1 MRILVI
7 VLSALLL
14 VCLGGAAF
22 FYVYLYQPMNTEYAG
37 LQSGKSELEKARLEL
52 KKYKDQENRDK
63 SWTKPV
69 AEAFTSGLNDEI
81 KNGNAEVSVIGNKV
95 VVNIAEHAL
104 YMPGSK
110 TFTKESPQLLLKLE
124 SLLKNEN
131 LKDKNIYIG
140 NVTQAVSAQG
150 SGKKKIPAK
159 DARLLAADRSM
170 ELIKYL
176 EKRNVSQ
183 DALVATAY
191 SSKQVDAGFKL
202 KDRKTMIIIENTL
215 TAQLAAKQVPEPQSK
230 QSATASAASSSTST
244 QQTQSSQTSTI
255 KAASSAPSTTA
266 TASQMQPK
274 PTPAKP
280 AQQK

>member
-22 FYVYLYQPMNTEYAG
+22 FYVSLYQPMSTEYAG
-37 LQSGKSELEKARLEL
+37 LQSGKSELEKTRLEL

-69 AEAFTSGLNDEI
+69 AEAITSGLNDEI
-81 KNGNAEVSVIGNKV
+81 KAGNAEVSVIGNKV

-140 NVTQAVSAQG
+140 NVTQSVSAQG
-150 SGKKKIPAK
+150 SGKKKMPAK

-176 EKRNVSQ
+176 EKRNVNQ

-202 KDRKTMIIIENTL
+202 KDRKAMIIIENTL

-230 QSATASAASSSTST
+230 QSTTASAAPSST
-244 QQTQSSQTSTI
+244 QQPQSSQTSTI
-255 KAASSAPSTTA
+255 KATSSAPSTTA
-266 TASQMQPK
+266 PVSQMQPK

>member
-22 FYVYLYQPMNTEYAG
+22 FYVSLYQPMSTEYAG
-37 LQSGKSELEKARLEL
+37 LQSGKSELEKTRLEL
-52 KKYKDQENRDK
+52 KKYKDQENKDK
-63 SWTKPV
+63 SWTKPI
-69 AEAFTSGLNDEI
+69 AEAITSGLNDEI
-81 KNGNAEVSVIGNKV
+81 KAGNAEVSVIGNKV

-131 LKDKNIYIG
+131 LKDKNISIG

-176 EKRNVSQ
+176 EKRNVNQ
-183 DALVATAY
+183 DALIATAY

-202 KDRKTMIIIENTL
+202 KDRKAMIIIENTL

-230 QSATASAASSSTST
+230 QSTTASAASSSA
-244 QQTQSSQTSTI
+244 QQPQSSQTSTI
-255 KAASSAPSTTA
+255 KATSSAPSTTA
-266 TASQMQPK
+266 PASQVQPK